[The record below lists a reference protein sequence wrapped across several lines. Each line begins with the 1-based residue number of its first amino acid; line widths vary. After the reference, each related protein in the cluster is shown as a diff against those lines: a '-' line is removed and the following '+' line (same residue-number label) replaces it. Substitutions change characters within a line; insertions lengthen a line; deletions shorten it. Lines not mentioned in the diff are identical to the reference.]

1 MINFSEYKLFR
12 FEINKILCGK
22 YVNMSRDFSSN
33 EKQFKNNKDM
43 KKISF
48 NLNKLII
55 ILNTIKK
62 DNQSYGF
69 FYSHK
74 KMKES
79 DTYYINLKLPL
90 INISFQNL
98 VYSFQKQFNIDLK
111 RLSQLNKLRKFF
123 SPEDI
128 IKYSM
133 IIKKSRYKE
142 ENDSDK
148 KKLKKLLSLKRT
160 MKMPYKRSVSVKD
173 LNRNKETKL
182 NLKKQSPKQSDN
194 GNIKFIKNLNNN
206 EEFIKDIKLNLDK
219 YIFNFD
225 ESIFKYIK
233 LKDNKKSNDNNNI
246 KQEKNSVNENNLKY
260 NINAKKNIELNK
272 NSQRLDIEIGNI
284 EMSWTNQ
291 DGLTKNV
298 MLDKKDSEYLLD
310 YPTSKWKFF
319 VEQNIEKILSS
330 DKGIIQPIKRSSK
343 NNFIWKEFIT
353 KKEGIKE

>member
-1 MINFSEYKLFR
+1 
-12 FEINKILCGK
+12 
-22 YVNMSRDFSSN
+22 
-33 EKQFKNNKDM
+33 
-43 KKISF
+43 
-48 NLNKLII
+48 
-55 ILNTIKK
+55 
-62 DNQSYGF
+62 
-69 FYSHK
+69 
-74 KMKES
+74 MKEN

-90 INISFQNL
+90 INISYQNL

-310 YPTSKWKFF
+310 
-319 VEQNIEKILSS
+319 
-330 DKGIIQPIKRSSK
+330 
-343 NNFIWKEFIT
+343 
-353 KKEGIKE
+353 